1 MTKILALSILSLSLV
16 TACSWGTGK
25 LKSDWD
31 ALHDADK
38 LSCTEIPMHKDDLR
52 IDSIHVIPDLGPSL
66 LLEVTTRRGVKSL
79 YHLAFNSLSGMNE
92 ESLVPLPLN
101 QESSF
106 LGAGIWQQKAVFI
119 LKTVDRGKAV
129 IQLRDLQNNAVLQ
142 QFNADT
148 RSPWEIT
155 DWQLINGKLRSLIR
169 EYKEQE
175 SLDDQPQL
183 QLEVQLDG
191 KDPSKP
197 RAEQA
202 SQVIGQ
208 AQVLLD
214 AQNNSHIIWLSPIES
229 WAFIEGTVDNLL
241 SYIKGDTLLGANNS
255 IELFRLAKTSPFS
268 VLQKMSLALPRVHV
282 AKPLLSSSPKA
293 NYLLLPQ
300 WLDHELTIGV
310 YKIEATEMTQ
320 MGFRGVFKEGTS
332 FYAAFYHE
340 PSRENLL
347 LMKAP
352 GNWTS
357 RYSLCHSMSSAIL
370 KAFSVFAMRRCRA
383 YTSVVIL
390 TFLPTL
396 LL

>member
-214 AQNNSHIIWLSPIES
+214 AQNNSHIIWLDRGTSEKVREPSFNTIAWRSGAVHTLDISDKSPIES

-357 RYSLCHSMSSAIL
+357 RYSLCHL
-370 KAFSVFAMRRCRA
+370 G
-383 YTSVVIL
+383 L
-390 TFLPTL
+390 
-396 LL
+396 